1 MIQKPKRKQIIMG
14 MVKDP
19 LTLIGIVLPIIIFY
33 LLIIGMP
40 KNYPGITNYYA
51 YAAVLVIYTIISRY
65 FSIREKIN
73 ILIKKKEVDKKMS
86 EVNKLMVEV
95 TALMTKIPPVQAPL
109 NRKPLI
115 KIPEKRE
122 DMGEYQ

>member
-1 MIQKPKRKQIIMG
+1 MG